1 MIKINLNHLIITFSK
16 DLYKFHYALSLA
28 SSLKA
33 VGKNVK
39 IFVSG
44 YACNFLKKNWRDYD
58 KENIANKLEK
68 KKMGSIE
75 DMFTYC
81 KELEVEIFYCE
92 TALDFL
98 NIDKKKISNLATIK
112 PTSMYSI
119 LNSNKHGEIIFI

>member
-1 MIKINLNHLIITFSK
+1 MVKINLNHLIITFSK

-58 KENIANKLEK
+58 KESIANKLEK

>member
-1 MIKINLNHLIITFSK
+1 MVKINLNHLIITFSK

-58 KENIANKLEK
+58 KESIANKLEK

-81 KELEVEIFYCE
+81 KELEVEICPSYLVIAAE
-92 TALDFL
+92 
-98 NIDKKKISNLATIK
+98 IK
-112 PTSMYSI
+112 VFFK
-119 LNSNKHGEIIFI
+119 L